1 MLGLG
6 WPEVILILA
15 LLLLVFG
22 PTQLPKIARD
32 LGRAVR
38 EFQRAS
44 SGIME
49 ELDKATSDSPKS
61 TPPSSRRTFRPSL
74 KTTDKPRGTK
84 KPSETHRRSPS
95 RAKSKSRR
103 NEGLSEIAKR
113 LAINTEGKTDE
124 EVTQEVIRK
133 IENGDKAS
141 NRTAA
146 ER

>member
-22 PTQLPKIARD
+22 PTQLPKIASD

-49 ELDKATSDSPKS
+49 ELDKATSDSTKS
-61 TPPSSRRTFRPSL
+61 TLPSSRRTFRPSL
-74 KTTDKPRGTK
+74 KTADKLGGTK
-84 KPSETHRRSPS
+84 KPSETRRRSPS
-95 RAKSKSRR
+95 RSKRKSRR

-113 LAINTEGKTDE
+113 LAITTEGKTDE

-133 IENGDKAS
+133 IESGDKAS
-141 NRTAA
+141 NRTAE